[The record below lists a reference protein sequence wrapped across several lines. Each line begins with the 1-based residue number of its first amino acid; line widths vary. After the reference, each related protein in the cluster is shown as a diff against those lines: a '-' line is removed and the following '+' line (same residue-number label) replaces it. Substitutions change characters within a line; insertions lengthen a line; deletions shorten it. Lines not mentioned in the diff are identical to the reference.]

1 MRVSL
6 DGGHLM
12 EAGGHALSA
21 APPDTVRY
29 SPGFLA
35 RGYSCTNGRTAVR
48 RGEGDARLVM
58 LMANIKQRR
67 FTYSVFY
74 TTGRTNRHIL
84 WSMLHTADIPH
95 IHVFAVTA

>member
-1 MRVSL
+1 
-6 DGGHLM
+6 M

-35 RGYSCTNGRTAVR
+35 VGTAVR